1 MRFISAALYLIIIV
15 VLAGW
20 LSLSFCEF
28 EIESRDKYVR
38 ESLAEYG
45 ISVRD
50 TDYAKDTLSL
60 YINSDGE
67 KVTANDIMNIRKL
80 LNALRC
86 VVFDENIYNVSLV
99 SPSGKT
105 VYSTLFYNIYTSSE
119 TVAVQY
125 SGGSYDEVMKKY
137 FLKYDIRKNGY
148 TCPYIG
154 FYDTIGMES
163 QALYMDIVTT
173 PDDLATA
180 ISDFISSVTDLNE
193 EGSGIFRYS
202 AAFYNGDDIMAV
214 VSRDIIY
221 GDVVYWKAPDYSAI
235 KTMFG

>member
-1 MRFISAALYLIIIV
+1 MRFIRAALYLIIIAV
-15 VLAGW
+15 IAGGLA
-20 LSLSFCEF
+20 LTFCEI
-28 EIESRDKYVR
+28 EIEARDEYVR
-38 ESLAEYG
+38 SSLAQYG

-86 VVFDENIYNVSLV
+86 IVFEENIYNVSLV

-119 TVAVQY
+119 QVVLQY
-125 SGGSYDEVMKKY
+125 SGGTYDEVMKKY
-137 FLKYDIRKNGY
+137 FLKYDLRNNGY
-148 TCPYIG
+148 ECPYIG
-154 FYDTIGMES
+154 FYDTIGLEDP
-163 QALYMDIVTT
+163 ALYLEIGTS
-173 PDDLATA
+173 PEDLADA
-180 ISDFISSVTDLNE
+180 VSDFINYVTELNE
-193 EGSGIFRYS
+193 EGSRIFRYS

-235 KTMFG
+235 RTMFG

>member
-1 MRFISAALYLIIIV
+1 MRFIRAALYLIIIAV
-15 VLAGW
+15 IAGW
-20 LSLSFCEF
+20 LALTFCEI
-28 EIESRDKYVR
+28 EIEARDEYVR
-38 ESLAEYG
+38 SSLAQYG

-86 VVFDENIYNVSLV
+86 IVFEENIYNVSLV

-119 TVAVQY
+119 QAVLQY
-125 SGGSYDEVMKKY
+125 SGGTYDEVMKKY
-137 FLKYDIRKNGY
+137 FLKYDLRNNGY
-148 TCPYIG
+148 ECPYIG
-154 FYDTIGMES
+154 FYDTIGLEDP
-163 QALYMDIVTT
+163 ALYLEIGTS
-173 PDDLATA
+173 PEDLADA
-180 ISDFISSVTDLNE
+180 VSDFINYVTELNE
-193 EGSGIFRYS
+193 EGSRIFRYS

-235 KTMFG
+235 RTMFG

>member
-1 MRFISAALYLIIIV
+1 MRFIRAALYLIIIAV
-15 VLAGW
+15 IAGW
-20 LSLSFCEF
+20 LALTFCEI
-28 EIESRDKYVR
+28 EIEARDEYVR
-38 ESLAEYG
+38 SSLAQYG

-67 KVTANDIMNIRKL
+67 KVTANDIMKIRKL

-86 VVFDENIYNVSLV
+86 IVFEENIYNVSLV

-119 TVAVQY
+119 QVVLQY
-125 SGGSYDEVMKKY
+125 SGGTYDEVMKKY
-137 FLKYDIRKNGY
+137 FLKYDLRNNGY
-148 TCPYIG
+148 ECPYIG
-154 FYDTIGMES
+154 FYDTIGLEDP
-163 QALYMDIVTT
+163 ALYLEIGTS
-173 PDDLATA
+173 PEDLADA
-180 ISDFISSVTDLNE
+180 VSDFINYVTELNE
-193 EGSGIFRYS
+193 EGSRIFRYS

-235 KTMFG
+235 RTMFG